1 MIKRKTHINGLSFPC
16 NARDS
21 GLKYLPKI
29 VTLREMEKWKELIHR
44 ALLECQKIEHRQNNT
59 KMIRITDVIS
69 KINDFLK
76 YRNDNG
82 EFDEICEA
90 NSKGTKVSTL
100 LTKEVIAALFAEN
113 MYICVEGKCQSF
125 VCYFLNFRIN
135 F

>member
-1 MIKRKTHINGLSFPC
+1 M
-16 NARDS
+16 D
-21 GLKYLPKI
+21 
-29 VTLREMEKWKELIHR
+29 KWKDLIHR

-59 KMIRITDVIS
+59 KMIRIDDVIT

-100 LTKEVIAALFAEN
+100 LTKEVLAALFAEN
-113 MYICVEGKCQSF
+113 MYICVEGKFQNLSVF
-125 VCYFLNFRIN
+125 FFLGFRIN